1 MTGLPFFYSFEWLPY
16 MWLLGMIVIC
26 AHMLV
31 WWRTDDFMLWESELK
46 GKTRWTLRTSSSS

>member
-16 MWLLGMIVIC
+16 VWLLGMIGIC

-31 WWRTDDFMLWESELK
+31 WWRTDDFMLWESELRVPRK
-46 GKTRWTLRTSSSS
+46 NGDSQKR